1 MWRGRPVRR
10 GLEKA
15 IPCQPFKQSSWM
27 NYPFRIFQI
36 LSFLALFQL
45 EALAQWKA
53 WSDGPLEYT
62 DFPLL
67 EDPPVDF
74 GAYTVSDILLEFS
87 WDPLSNILEVHAHAA
102 FNQQDS
108 WVAYDDGE
116 QGYPIEV
123 GLLWHEQGHF
133 DFTEIYARKFKKRIS
148 ESDELKELLR
158 DACGVSNSSIESLLN
173 QYHAETKQDLQDA
186 QVLYEEETDHG
197 LAWPQQDYQ
206 DTIIPQLLSGLSSFA
221 SPVVT
226 VESGEPEPAPGTY
239 NGTLKYTLQLGPNAL
254 PPFGEWNW
262 TLQGQWTFSFDDD
275 GNGGDANFSHQY
287 NGNQVGGLLLQATTP
302 TISNIPNVPVS
313 VEAGPSGNHYWLDF
327 SGPLGLLPSHELT
340 FAPPE
345 LPLPVSPGNSTAY
358 FPNGAALALGHWMN
372 HCGNPSMKMKA
383 PLTFP
388 EESIHYLFDDMGHGQ
403 FLHLEWT
410 LTREPDPLGPDPGG
424 SPGLGSEALVVA
436 EITWDPN
443 TGLVGIAWNSVA
455 GAQYAID
462 ASEDLSNWEELDGSI
477 PGVNGTTLFVDE
489 GAAPNVVLTC
499 YRIRQLP

>member
-45 EALAQWKA
+45 EALAQPEP
-53 WSDGPLEYT
+53 WSDGQLEFS
-62 DFPLL
+62 DFQVLS
-67 EDPPVDF
+67 DPPADYDAFFF
-74 GAYTVSDILLEFS
+74 GSILWEFS
-87 WDPLSNILEVHAHAA
+87 WDPSNNILEVDAQAA
-102 FNQQDS
+102 FNPQDL
-108 WVAYDDGE
+108 WVRHGHETDMN
-116 QGYPIEV
+116 
-123 GLLWHEQGHF
+123 LLFHERIHF
-133 DFTEIYARKFKKRIS
+133 DLTEIHARKFKKRIS

-158 DACGVSNSSIESLLN
+158 SACVSNSSIESLLN
-173 QYHAETKQDLQDA
+173 QYHAETIQDLQDD
-186 QVLYEEETDHG
+186 QELYDDETDHG
-197 LAWPQQDYQ
+197 NNSIIQQDYQ

-221 SPVVT
+221 SPSVSVT
-226 VESGEPEPAPGTY
+226 VENVAPEPAPGTY

-327 SGPLGLLPSHELT
+327 SGSLGLLPNHELT

-345 LPLPVSPGNSTAY
+345 LPLPVSPGNSTAC